1 MSRLNFSALLAL
13 AGRQLRRDA
22 RASEVRVL
30 FFSVLVAVAASTA
43 IGYFGARLNGA
54 MQLRATEFLG
64 ADLVLQGTSPAR
76 PGQIDDG
83 EALGLAHARV
93 VEFTSV
99 VGGDQGIQLSSVK
112 AADARYPLRGEIRS
126 APAPYGAESPGGGP
140 GPGEAWVEPRLLVA
154 LGMQIGDSI
163 DVGQKTLRLSRVL
176 TYEPDRANNFY
187 SLTPRVLMNLADL
200 ASTGVIQPG
209 SRVSYRDLW
218 RGEPQALAAYCKG
231 VEQHL
236 AANQRLL
243 DTRDGNRQIGG
254 ALGKAERYLNMAS
267 LVAVLLA
274 GVAVAL
280 SASRYAARRLDA
292 SALLRCLGLS
302 RRQALGLYCLQ
313 LAMLGVVAALFGAGL
328 GWLAQLGLFQL
339 LEGLLPSTVPPGGI
353 APALAGIATGLVA
366 LAGFALP
373 PLAALGRVPPLRVLR
388 RDLLPVPPSS
398 WLVYGAALLALGLI
412 MWRLSL
418 DLLLTFALLGGG
430 LIAAAVLGGLLLLV
444 LRSLRRALAGA
455 PLTWRLG
462 LGQLLRYP
470 LAAAGQALAFGL
482 ILLAMGLV
490 ALLRGELL
498 DTWQAQLPAD
508 APNHFAL
515 NILPDQRE
523 PFAQQL
529 QAIGAR
535 SAPLYPVTPGRLV
548 AINGQPVNQVV
559 SKDSTGERA
568 VQRDLSLTWAA
579 ELPSGNALSEGRW
592 WQEAPS
598 PQDTP
603 GVATPDV
610 PAPDVATPDVATPDV
625 ATPDVSVEA
634 ELAASLGL
642 KLGDELTFDI
652 GDQQH
657 SAKVSSLRTVHWDSF
672 QPNFYMI
679 FQPGTLQGLPTTY
692 LTSFYLPAGH
702 DKDIVALSRAFP
714 AATILQVDALLS
726 QLRSILA
733 QVTLA
738 VEYVLLFVLA
748 AGLAVLFAGLQAT
761 LDERIRQGALLRA
774 LGASRAL
781 LVRTRR
787 IEFGLLGAASG
798 VLAALGCELVTWVL
812 YRYAFALTWS
822 PHPWLLVLPVAGAV
836 LVGGAGML
844 GTRRALN
851 ASPLAV
857 LREG

>member
-1 MSRLNFSALLAL
+1 MTRLSFWRLCALSL
-13 AGRQLRRDA
+13 RQLLRDA

-30 FFSVLVAVAASTA
+30 FFALLVAVAASTA

-54 MQLRATEFLG
+54 MQLRASEFLG
-64 ADLVLQGTSPAR
+64 ADLVLQGSAPASEQQVAS
-76 PGQIDDG
+76 GT
-83 EALGLAHARV
+83 ALGLGHARV

-99 VGGDQGIQLSSVK
+99 VGGDNGIQLSSIK
-112 AADARYPLRGEIRS
+112 AADPAYPLRGQLRS
-126 APAPYGAESPGGGP
+126 APAPYGEERPGGGP
-140 GPGEAWVEPRLLVA
+140 APGEAWVEPRLLAA
-154 LGMQIGDSI
+154 LGLAIGDSI
-163 DVGQKTLRLSRVL
+163 EVGMKTLRMSRVL
-176 TYEPDRANNFY
+176 TYEPDRAGNFY
-187 SLTPRVLMNLADL
+187 SLTPRVLMNISDL
-200 ASTGVIQPG
+200 QATGVVQPG

-218 RGEPQALAAYCKG
+218 RGNMDALAQYRQST
-231 VEQHL
+231 EQTL

-302 RRQALGLYCLQ
+302 RHQALGLYSLQ
-313 LAMLGVVAALFGAGL
+313 LALLGLVAALAGALL
-328 GWLAQLGLFQL
+328 GWLAQLGLFHL
-339 LEGLLPSTVPPGGI
+339 LAGLLPSQVPAGGLT
-353 APALAGIATGLVA
+353 PALAGIGTGLVA
-366 LAGFALP
+366 LVGFALP

-388 RDLLPVPPSS
+388 RDLLPLPPSS

-430 LIAAAVLGGLLLLV
+430 LLAALLLGGLLLLG
-444 LRSLRRALAGA
+444 LRSLRRLLAGA
-455 PLTWRLG
+455 PLAWRLG
-462 LGQLLRYP
+462 LGQLLRHP

-490 ALLRGELL
+490 ALLRAELL
-498 DTWQAQLPAD
+498 DTWQAQLPKD

-515 NILPDQRE
+515 NILADDRQ
-523 PFAQQL
+523 PFAERLAQIN
-529 QAIGAR
+529 AT
-535 SAPLYPVTPGRLV
+535 SAPLYPVIPGRLTH
-548 AINGQPVNQVV
+548 INEQPVRQRV
-559 SKDSTGERA
+559 SKESTGERA

-579 ELPSGNALSEGRW
+579 ELPQGNALSAGDW
-592 WQEAPS
+592 WQQAPAAERM
-598 PQDTP
+598 P
-603 GVATPDV
+603 G
-610 PAPDVATPDVATPDV
+610 
-625 ATPDVSVEA
+625 VSVEA
-634 ELAASLGL
+634 ELAQSLNL
-642 KLGDELTFDI
+642 QLGDLLTFDI
-652 GDQQH
+652 GGQQRQ
-657 SAKVSSLRTVHWDSF
+657 ARVSSLRTVHWDSF

-692 LTSFYLPAGH
+692 LTSFYLAPGH
-702 DKDIVALSRAFP
+702 DQEVVALSRAFP
-714 AATILQVDALLS
+714 AVTILQVDALLG

-748 AGLAVLFAGLQAT
+748 AGMAVLFAGLQAT

-774 LGASRAL
+774 LGAARPL
-781 LVRTRR
+781 LVKARR
-787 IEFGLLGAASG
+787 IEFGLLGAVSG
-798 VLAALGCELVTWVL
+798 VLAALGCELITWAL
-812 YRYAFALTWS
+812 YRYAFDLHWA
-822 PHPWLLVLPVAGAV
+822 PHPWLLMLPVAGAV
-836 LVGGAGML
+836 LVGAAGVL

>member
-1 MSRLNFSALLAL
+1 MTRLSFPRLGALAL
-13 AGRQLRRDA
+13 RQLLRDA

-30 FFSVLVAVAASTA
+30 FFALLVAVAASTA

-54 MQLRATEFLG
+54 MQLRASEFLA
-64 ADLVLQGTSPAR
+64 ADLVLQGSSPALETQVSV
-76 PGQIDDG
+76 GTT
-83 EALGLAHARV
+83 AGLAHARV
-93 VEFTSV
+93 VEFSSV
-99 VGGDQGIQLSSVK
+99 VATDAGIQLSSIK
-112 AADARYPLRGEIRS
+112 AADDAYPLRGQLRS
-126 APAPYGAESPGGGP
+126 ADTPYGTETPGGGP
-140 GPGEAWVEPRLLVA
+140 APGEAWVEPRLLAA
-154 LGMQIGDSI
+154 LGLSLGDSI
-163 DVGQKTLRLSRVL
+163 DVGMKSLRMTRVL
-176 TYEPDRANNFY
+176 TYEPDRAGNFY

-200 ASTGVIQPG
+200 EATGVVQPG
-209 SRVSYRDLW
+209 SRVTYRELW
-218 RGEPQALAAYCKG
+218 RGEPDALAQYRQT
-231 VEQHL
+231 VEKHL

-254 ALGKAERYLNMAS
+254 ALGRAERYLNMAS

-302 RRQALGLYCLQ
+302 RHQALGLYCLQ
-313 LAMLGVVAALFGAGL
+313 LAMLGLVAAIAGALL
-328 GWLAQLGLFQL
+328 GWLAQLGLFHL

-353 APALAGIATGLVA
+353 APALAGIGTGLVA

-388 RDLLPVPPSS
+388 RDLLPIPTSS

-430 LIAAAVLGGLLLLV
+430 LVAALALGGLLLLG
-444 LRSLRRALAGA
+444 LRSLRRLLAGS
-455 PLTWRLG
+455 PLAWRLG
-462 LGQLLRYP
+462 LGQLLRHP

-482 ILLAMGLV
+482 ILLAMALV
-490 ALLRGELL
+490 ALLRAELL
-498 DTWQAQLPAD
+498 DNWQAQLPKD

-515 NILPDQRE
+515 NILPDERE
-523 PFAQQL
+523 PFVERLHAVN
-529 QAIGAR
+529 AT
-535 SAPLYPVTPGRLV
+535 SAPLYPVIPGRLTH
-548 AINGQPVNQVV
+548 INEQPVQQIV
-559 SKDSTGERA
+559 SKESTGDRA

-579 ELPSGNALSEGRW
+579 ELPQGNALSAGNW
-592 WQEAPS
+592 WQAPPPS
-598 PQDTP
+598 DGPP
-603 GVATPDV
+603 G
-610 PAPDVATPDVATPDV
+610 
-625 ATPDVSVEA
+625 VSVEA
-634 ELAASLGL
+634 ELAASLKL
-642 KLGDELTFDI
+642 QLGDLLTFDI
-652 GDQQH
+652 GGQQRQ
-657 SAKVSSLRTVHWDSF
+657 ARVSSLRSVHWDSF

-679 FQPGTLQGLPTTY
+679 FQPGTLQGLPATY
-692 LTSFYLPAGH
+692 LTSFYLAPGH
-702 DKDIVALSRAFP
+702 DLDVVALARAFP
-714 AATILQVDALLS
+714 AVTILQVDALLG

-774 LGASRAL
+774 LGAGRPL
-781 LVRTRR
+781 LVKARR

-798 VLAALGCELVTWVL
+798 LLAALGCELITLAL
-812 YRYAFALTWS
+812 YRYAFDLEWA
-822 PHPWLLVLPVAGAV
+822 PHPWLLVLPLVGAM
-836 LVGGAGML
+836 LVGGAGVF

-851 ASPLAV
+851 ATPLSV
-857 LREG
+857 LRET